1 MYIVRTA
8 VIHGVE
14 WACGSQKTEE
24 PIFFPQMTSQR
35 DEIMRRFSLSSLFL
49 IVLPILSWLCFVEPI
64 KAQDSLAG
72 AQIEKK
78 LVLYHSPNVPDTQR
92 ILAGFRQK
100 YPFIELETYRASGEK
115 LIQRIT
121 TETRAGKNISDAYLL
136 SGFQTWLLKAMGLLS
151 LYASPEREKIPA
163 ALKDADGYWTGVYW
177 NLEVLAYN
185 TKMVRS
191 SQVPKAW
198 EDLLAPHWKSQFA
211 LEEEDVDWYTAMLQ
225 LMGEAK
231 GKDFM
236 RRLAAQQPQI
246 RTGHTLLAQLI
257 GAGEFALAPTIRVH
271 QAETMKLKGAPIEW
285 TAIEPLAPNPP
296 ISISISKNTSHP
308 QVAKLFTDFVLSREG
323 QMIIYQLNRNPS
335 RTDVPQPVPR
345 AAKIRLMTMDY
356 DQVVKNYARY
366 ASEFRETF
374 SVRQ

>member
-1 MYIVRTA
+1 
-8 VIHGVE
+8 
-14 WACGSQKTEE
+14 
-24 PIFFPQMTSQR
+24 
-35 DEIMRRFSLSSLFL
+35 MRRFSACRLFL
-49 IVLPILSWLCFVEPI
+49 ILAATLIWPLFVEPI
-64 KAQDSLAG
+64 DAQDGLAG
-72 AQIEKK
+72 AQIERK

-100 YPFIELETYRASGEK
+100 YPFIEIETYRASGEK

-121 TETRAGKNISDAYLL
+121 TETRAGKNLSDAYLL
-136 SGFQTWLLKAMGLLS
+136 SGFQTWLLKTMGLLS
-151 LYASPEREKIPA
+151 LYPSPEREKIPA
-163 ALKDADGYWTGVYW
+163 ALKDPDGYWTGVYW

-191 SQVPKAW
+191 SEVPKTW
-198 EDLLAPHWKSQFA
+198 EDLLAPRWKAQLA

-225 LMGEAK
+225 LMGEEK

-271 QAETMKLKGAPIEW
+271 QAETMKTKGAPIEW

-296 ISISISKNTSHP
+296 ISISIPKSTSHP
-308 QVAKLFTDFVLSREG
+308 NAAKHFTDFVLSREG
-323 QMIIYQLNRNPS
+323 QTIIYQLNRNPS

-356 DQVVKNYARY
+356 DQVVKNYGRY
-366 ASEFRETF
+366 AKEFRETF

>member
-1 MYIVRTA
+1 MI
-8 VIHGVE
+8 
-14 WACGSQKTEE
+14 
-24 PIFFPQMTSQR
+24 
-35 DEIMRRFSLSSLFL
+35 RRFSLSSLFL
-49 IVLPILSWLCFVEPI
+49 IVLPILSGLSFVNPI
-64 KAQDSLAG
+64 DAQESLAG
-72 AQIEKK
+72 RQIEKK

-121 TETRAGKNISDAYLL
+121 TENRAGKNISDAYLL

-151 LYASPEREKIPA
+151 FYASPEREKIPA

-177 NLEVLAYN
+177 NLEVLGYN

-191 SQVPKAW
+191 SEVPKAW
-198 EDLLAPHWKSQFA
+198 EDLLAPQWKSQLA

-225 LMGEAK
+225 LLGEEK

-335 RTDVPQPVPR
+335 RTDVPHPVPR

>member
-1 MYIVRTA
+1 MI
-8 VIHGVE
+8 
-14 WACGSQKTEE
+14 
-24 PIFFPQMTSQR
+24 
-35 DEIMRRFSLSSLFL
+35 RRFRLSRLFL
-49 IVLPILSWLCFVEPI
+49 ILPAILSGLFFVEPI
-64 KAQDSLAG
+64 DAQDSLAG

-100 YPFIELETYRASGEK
+100 YPLIEIETYRASGEK

-121 TETRAGKNISDAYLL
+121 TETRAGKNLSDAYLL
-136 SGFQTWLLKAMGLLS
+136 SGFQTWLLKTMGLLS
-151 LYASPEREKIPA
+151 LYQSPEREKIPA

-185 TKMVRS
+185 TKMVRNS
-191 SQVPKAW
+191 EVPKAW
-198 EDLLAPHWKSQFA
+198 EDLLAPRWKSQLA

-225 LMGEAK
+225 LMGEEK

-296 ISISISKNTSHP
+296 ISISTPKNTSRP
-308 QVAKLFTDFVLSREG
+308 VVAKLFTDFVLSREG
-323 QMIIYQLNRNPS
+323 QMIIYQLNRNPT

-356 DQVVKNYARY
+356 DQVVKNYGRY
-366 ASEFRETF
+366 SNEFRETF

>member
-1 MYIVRTA
+1 M
-8 VIHGVE
+8 
-14 WACGSQKTEE
+14 
-24 PIFFPQMTSQR
+24 
-35 DEIMRRFSLSSLFL
+35 MRRFSLSSLFL
-49 IVLPILSWLCFVEPI
+49 IVLPILSGLSFVEPI
-64 KAQDSLAG
+64 DAQDPVAG
-72 AQIEKK
+72 RQIEKK

-121 TETRAGKNISDAYLL
+121 TETRGGKNISDAYLL

-225 LMGEAK
+225 LMGEEK